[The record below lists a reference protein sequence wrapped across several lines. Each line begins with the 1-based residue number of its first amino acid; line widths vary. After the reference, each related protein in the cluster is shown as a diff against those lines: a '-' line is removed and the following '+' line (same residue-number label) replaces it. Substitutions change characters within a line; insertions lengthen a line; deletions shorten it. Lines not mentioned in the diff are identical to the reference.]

1 MIFLN
6 IKNKLEKKLT
16 YIYNIDINLIDNST
30 NFEIDFFTP
39 LFLYSK
45 LLKKENLT
53 VFKEFKE
60 ILLTYEEISTVEFLN
75 GFLNIKLK
83 RNLLTKNILLNIVC
97 SKDKYGSKKYNNQTV
112 VLDYSSPNIA
122 KNFSI
127 GHLRS
132 TVIGNALK
140 NIYEKLGFKTISINH
155 LGDWGTQFGKLI
167 LAYKKW
173 GNHQKVL
180 EDSVNELQ
188 KLYVFF
194 HEQAKINPKLNQE
207 ASDLFY
213 QLEQKNEELIGLWK
227 LFKKISLKE
236 FRKIYDLLGIKF
248 DYYIGESFYNDQISD
263 LMLELKQ
270 KKLLKLDQNAYI
282 ITLNDMLP
290 PALIQKKNG
299 STVYLTRDIAALLYR
314 FRFYKF
320 NKILYVVGNEQ
331 KLHFQQLKEVI
342 LKMGYDID
350 LVNINFGLILF
361 KGKKLSTRFQKTINL
376 IDLIEQIKKLAKQII
391 TIKNPNLLN
400 IEDISTKI
408 AIGSIIFND
417 LKNNRHLDIDFDIE
431 KMIQFEGQTG
441 SYLQYTFVRINSI
454 LEKIKKEKQQ
464 EIVWHELEIDN
475 KNYLKEHYFIL
486 IKLLDRFSL
495 VLEQTKIEN
504 MPSILA
510 RYLLKIAK
518 KFNHFYSKEKI
529 ITSEKI
535 LQNTNFLLVQSVFI
549 ILREGLRLLGI
560 PTINKM

>member
-1 MIFLN
+1 MIFFN
-6 IKNKLEKKLT
+6 IKNKLEKKLIC
-16 YIYNIDINLIDNST
+16 IYNIDINLINNSN
-30 NFEIDFFTP
+30 NFEIDFFIP

-45 LLKKENLT
+45 LLKKEILT

-60 ILLTYEEISTVEFLN
+60 ILLNYEEISTVELLN

-83 RNLLTKNILLNIVC
+83 RNLLTKNILLNIVY
-97 SKDKYGSKKYNNQTV
+97 SKDKYGSKKYNNQTI

-132 TVIGNALK
+132 TVIGNSLK
-140 NIYEKLGFKTISINH
+140 NIYQKLGFKTISINH

-173 GNHQKVL
+173 VNHKNFL
-180 EDSVNELQ
+180 EDPINELQ

-213 QLEQKNEELIGLWK
+213 QLEQKNDEIIGLWK
-227 LFKKISLKE
+227 LFKEISLKE
-236 FRKIYDLLGIKF
+236 FHKIYDLLGINF
-248 DYYIGESFYNDQISD
+248 DYYIGESFYNDKISN

-270 KKLLKLDQNAYI
+270 KKILKLDQNAYI
-282 ITLNDMLP
+282 ITLNDLLP

-314 FRFYKF
+314 FRCYNFS
-320 NKILYVVGNEQ
+320 KILYVVGNEQ
-331 KLHFQQLKEVI
+331 KLHFQQLKQVV
-342 LKMGYDID
+342 LKMGYNID
-350 LVNINFGLILF
+350 LVNVNFGLILF
-361 KGKKLSTRFQKTINL
+361 KGKKLSTRFQKTIKL
-376 IDLIEQIKKLAKQII
+376 IDVIEQIKKLSKQII

-431 KMIQFEGQTG
+431 RMIKLEGQTG
-441 SYLQYTFVRINSI
+441 SYLQYTLVRINSI
-454 LEKIKKEKQQ
+454 LERITKEKQK

-475 KNYLKEHYFIL
+475 NNYLKEHYFIL
-486 IKLLDRFSL
+486 IKLLDSFSL
-495 VLEQTKIEN
+495 ILEQTKIEN

-529 ITSEKI
+529 ITSQII
-535 LQNTNFLLVQSVFI
+535 LQNTNVLLVKSVSI
-549 ILREGLRLLGI
+549 ILKEGLRLLGI
-560 PTINKM
+560 PLLDKM